1 MIAKSEILLVD
12 DDADLLRL
20 LSIRLKA
27 AGYGV
32 TVAESGE
39 KALAHL
45 AITRPQLVITDLRMG
60 GMDGMA
66 LFEAIHKNNAT
77 LPVMILTAHGSIPD
91 AVAATKQGVFSFLTK
106 PFDSKVLLEQ
116 IARALQ
122 LSGNASEDSG
132 GKSNDWRAEI
142 ITRSPVM
149 EDMLAQAKLVASTDA
164 SVFIHGDSGTG
175 KELLAKAIHLASSR
189 QLKPFVGVNCG
200 AIPEALLESEL
211 FGHTK
216 GSFTGATQDYK
227 GLFRSANNG
236 TLLLDEIGDMPSAL
250 QVKLLRVLQ
259 EKQVRPV
266 GSTQSV
272 PVEVRIISATHRD
285 LEEEM
290 LAGNFREDLY
300 YRLNVVSLEIPSLAE
315 RREDIPLLAAHFLAR
330 TAANYGKKIK
340 GYSPEA
346 MEILIGA
353 SWPGN
358 VRQLLNVVEQTVA
371 LCTTSIISTASVQRA
386 LRDKPSKIPSL
397 LEARKQFEREYLT
410 KLLKVTDGNVSQAAL
425 MAKRNRTE
433 FYRLLHRYDLDPAL
447 FKVGRDA

>member
-1 MIAKSEILLVD
+1 MNANSEILLVD

-32 TVAESGE
+32 TTAASGE

-45 AITRPQLVITDLRMG
+45 SIARPQLVITDLRMG

-66 LFEAIHKNNAT
+66 LFDAIHKNNAT
-77 LPVMILTAHGSIPD
+77 LPVIILTAHGSIPD

-106 PFDSKVLLEQ
+106 PFDSKVLLGQ
-116 IARALQ
+116 IERALH
-122 LSGNASEDSG
+122 LSGHGVDDAG
-132 GKSNDWRAEI
+132 GINNDWRAEL

-149 EDMLAQAKLVASTDA
+149 EDMLAQAKLVAATDA

-189 QLKPFVGVNCG
+189 HHKPFVGVNCG

-216 GSFTGATQDYK
+216 GSFTGATQDYN

-266 GSTQSV
+266 GSSQSI

-290 LAGNFREDLY
+290 IAGNFREDLY

-330 TAANYGKKIK
+330 TAENYGKKIK

-397 LEARKQFEREYLT
+397 LDARKQFEREYLT

-433 FYRLLHRYDLDPAL
+433 FYRLLHRYDLDPGL
-447 FKVGRDA
+447 FKADRDC